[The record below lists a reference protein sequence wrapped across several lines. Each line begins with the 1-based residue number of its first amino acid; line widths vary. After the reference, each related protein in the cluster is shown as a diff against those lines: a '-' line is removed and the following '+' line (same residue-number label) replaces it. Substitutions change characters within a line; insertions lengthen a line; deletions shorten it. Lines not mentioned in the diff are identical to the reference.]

1 LFCGFVTDSINFD
14 IIKKILQSLNIPY
27 SNFCFFNFEK
37 GFISTKTLDS
47 AKEFL
52 IQENFVFEKASADS
66 DLTLLNFCKNN
77 STNIKSLLCLRSRV
91 SQSIASCIQKIF
103 KDNINTDLE
112 LNELALIVLN
122 DDGRDFIR
130 FNSKFRDGKRSS
142 NRKQINWDLLTESKE
157 EILKP
162 FALEIIKTC
171 DLKIGNLGTWA
182 FQSVKGNRDFKKYL
196 IQNKVFLNSKWSL
209 IADSSQT
216 RIKAAL
222 ERYGNLNQNDLEYML
237 QLHNSYLGLYK
248 NAKLEHKRKTGSQ
261 KGWVPDFNFLQ
272 SLDPIQ
278 TSWDNFDEI
287 HNALTKYLQG
297 TNYKTTFEENN
308 YSKYDAE
315 DSNFEEDKKIFN
327 LIYKNL
333 KESSLRIILEFL
345 NTDKKKWVKD
355 PDRKKAWQLYG
366 ENKSQREIAKIC
378 NHKQGW
384 VSKLLQEKLIS
395 ELIVDQTLKVLI
407 NLKEFSF
414 LQNNIDELLSVK
426 ERLRNQLI
434 NSEQQKGNS
443 YLRTWI
449 KEAMQND

>member
-1 LFCGFVTDSINFD
+1 M
-14 IIKKILQSLNIPY
+14 NIPY
-27 SNFCFFNFEK
+27 SNFYFFNFEK
-37 GFISTKTLDS
+37 GLISTKIFES
-47 AKEFL
+47 NKEFL

-66 DLTLLNFCKNN
+66 DLAILNFCKNN
-77 STNIKSLLCLRSRV
+77 SNNIKSLLCLRSRV

-112 LNELALIVLN
+112 LNELALIVLD

-130 FNSKFRDGKRSS
+130 YTSKLREGKRSS
-142 NRKQINWDLLTESKE
+142 NRKQINWDLLTESKAE
-157 EILKP
+157 VLKP

-171 DLKIGNLGTWA
+171 DLKLGNLGTWA
-182 FQSVKGNRDFKKYL
+182 FQSVKGNKDLKKYL
-196 IQNKVFLNSKWSL
+196 VQNNIFLNSKWSL

-237 QLHNSYLGLYK
+237 KLHNSYLGLYK
-248 NAKLEHKRKTGSQ
+248 TAKLEHKRKTGSQ
-261 KGWVPDFNFLQ
+261 KGWMPDFDFLQ

-278 TSWDNFDEI
+278 TNWDNFDEI
-287 HNALTKYLQG
+287 YNSLTKYLQG

-308 YSKYDAE
+308 YLKYDVE

-327 LIYKNL
+327 LIYNNL
-333 KESSLRIILEFL
+333 KESSLKIIFEFL
-345 NTDKKKWVKD
+345 NSDKKKWVKD

-414 LQNNIDELLSVK
+414 LQNNINELLSVK

>member
-1 LFCGFVTDSINFD
+1 MLF
-14 IIKKILQSLNIPY
+14 
-27 SNFCFFNFEK
+27 
-37 GFISTKTLDS
+37 
-47 AKEFL
+47 
-52 IQENFVFEKASADS
+52 
-66 DLTLLNFCKNN
+66 
-77 STNIKSLLCLRSRV
+77 RS
-91 SQSIASCIQKIF
+91 
-103 KDNINTDLE
+103 
-112 LNELALIVLN
+112 
-122 DDGRDFIR
+122 
-130 FNSKFRDGKRSS
+130 
-142 NRKQINWDLLTESKE
+142 
-157 EILKP
+157 
-162 FALEIIKTC
+162 
-171 DLKIGNLGTWA
+171 
-182 FQSVKGNRDFKKYL
+182 
-196 IQNKVFLNSKWSL
+196 
-209 IADSSQT
+209 
-216 RIKAAL
+216 
-222 ERYGNLNQNDLEYML
+222 
-237 QLHNSYLGLYK
+237 
-248 NAKLEHKRKTGSQ
+248 
-261 KGWVPDFNFLQ
+261 
-272 SLDPIQ
+272 
-278 TSWDNFDEI
+278 
-287 HNALTKYLQG
+287 ALTKYLKG

-308 YSKYDAE
+308 YSKYEGE
-315 DSNFEEDKKIFN
+315 DSNFKEDKKIYN

-333 KESSLRIILEFL
+333 KESSLKIIFEFL

>member
-1 LFCGFVTDSINFD
+1 MNT
-14 IIKKILQSLNIPY
+14 PY
-27 SNFCFFNFEK
+27 SSFCFFNFEK
-37 GFISTKTLDS
+37 GSISTKTLES
-47 AKEFL
+47 TEEFL
-52 IQENFVFEKASADS
+52 IQEKFIFEKASADN
-66 DLTLLNFCKNN
+66 DLVLLNFCKNN
-77 STNIKSLLCLRSRV
+77 SKNIKSLLCLRSRV
-91 SQSIASCIQKIF
+91 SLSIASCIQKIF

-112 LNELALIVLN
+112 LDELASIVLD

-130 FNSKFRDGKRSS
+130 YSSKPIDGKRLS
-142 NRKQINWDLLTESKE
+142 NRKQINWDLLIENKE

-171 DLKIGNLGTWA
+171 DLKLGNLGTWS
-182 FQSVKGNRDFKKYL
+182 FQSVKGNKDLKKYL
-196 IQNKVFLNSKWSL
+196 VENKVFLISRWAL

-222 ERYGNLNQNDLEYML
+222 ERYGNLNQNDIEYMIE
-237 QLHNSYLGLYK
+237 LHKSYLSLYK
-248 NAKLEHKRKTGSQ
+248 LAKLEHKSKTGSQ
-261 KGWVPDFNFLQ
+261 KGWVPDLEFLQ

-278 TSWDNFDEI
+278 TNWDNFDEI
-287 HNALTKYLQG
+287 YNALTKYLQG

-308 YSKYDAE
+308 YSEYHEAHDN
-315 DSNFEEDKKIFN
+315 DEEDKKIFN
-327 LIYKNL
+327 LIYKSL
-333 KESSLRIILEFL
+333 KESSLKIIYEYL
-345 NTDKKKWVKD
+345 NSDKKKWIKD

-395 ELIVDQTLKVLI
+395 ELIVDKTLKVLI
-407 NLKEFSF
+407 SLKEFSF
-414 LQNNIDELLSVK
+414 LQNNIDELLSIK
-426 ERLRNQLI
+426 ERLRNHLI

-449 KEAMQND
+449 KEAVQND

>member
-1 LFCGFVTDSINFD
+1 M
-14 IIKKILQSLNIPY
+14 NIPY
-27 SNFCFFNFEK
+27 SSFCFFNFEK
-37 GFISTKTLDS
+37 GLISTKTLES
-47 AKEFL
+47 TKEFL
-52 IQENFVFEKASADS
+52 IQEKFIFEKATADN
-66 DLTLLNFCKNN
+66 DLVLLNFCKNN
-77 STNIKSLLCLRSRV
+77 SKNIKSLLCLRSRV
-91 SQSIASCIQKIF
+91 SLSIASCIQKIF

-112 LNELALIVLN
+112 LDELATIVLD

-130 FNSKFRDGKRSS
+130 YNSTPKDGKRLSS
-142 NRKQINWDLLTESKE
+142 RKQINWDFLIENKE

-171 DLKIGNLGTWA
+171 DLKLGNLGTWS
-182 FQSVKGNRDFKKYL
+182 FQSVKGNKDLKKYL
-196 IQNKVFLNSKWSL
+196 VENKVFLISRWAL

-222 ERYGNLNQNDLEYML
+222 ERYGNLNQNDIEYMIK
-237 QLHNSYLGLYK
+237 LHKSYLSLYK
-248 NAKLEHKRKTGSQ
+248 LAKLEHKSKTGSQ
-261 KGWVPDFNFLQ
+261 KGWVPDLDFLQ

-278 TSWDNFDEI
+278 TNWENFDEI
-287 HNALTKYLQG
+287 YNALTKYLQG

-308 YSKYDAE
+308 YSEYHEADE
-315 DSNFEEDKKIFN
+315 NDEEDKNIFN
-327 LIYKNL
+327 LIYESL
-333 KESSLRIILEFL
+333 KESSLKIIYEYL
-345 NTDKKKWVKD
+345 NSDKKKWIKD

-395 ELIVDQTLKVLI
+395 ELIVDKTLKVLI
-407 NLKEFSF
+407 SLKEFSF

-426 ERLRNQLI
+426 ERLRNQLV

>member
-1 LFCGFVTDSINFD
+1 M
-14 IIKKILQSLNIPY
+14 NIPY
-27 SNFCFFNFEK
+27 SSFCFFNFEK
-37 GFISTKTLDS
+37 GLISTKTLES
-47 AKEFL
+47 TKEFL
-52 IQENFVFEKASADS
+52 IQEKFIFEKATADN
-66 DLTLLNFCKNN
+66 DLVLLNFCKNN
-77 STNIKSLLCLRSRV
+77 SKNIKSLLCLRSRV
-91 SQSIASCIQKIF
+91 SLSIASCIQKIF

-112 LNELALIVLN
+112 LDELASIVLD

-130 FNSKFRDGKRSS
+130 YSSKPRDGKRLS
-142 NRKQINWDLLTESKE
+142 NRKQINWDLLIENKE

-171 DLKIGNLGTWA
+171 DLKLGNLGTWS
-182 FQSVKGNRDFKKYL
+182 FQSVKGNKDLKKYL
-196 IQNKVFLNSKWSL
+196 VENKVFLISRWAL

-222 ERYGNLNQNDLEYML
+222 ERYGNLNQNDIEYMIK
-237 QLHNSYLGLYK
+237 LHKSYLSLYK
-248 NAKLEHKRKTGSQ
+248 LAKLEHKSKTGSQ
-261 KGWVPDFNFLQ
+261 KGWVPDLDFLQ

-278 TSWDNFDEI
+278 TNWENFDEI
-287 HNALTKYLQG
+287 YNALTKYLQG

-308 YSKYDAE
+308 YSEYHEADE
-315 DSNFEEDKKIFN
+315 NDEEDKNIFN
-327 LIYKNL
+327 LIYESL
-333 KESSLRIILEFL
+333 KESSLKIIYEYL
-345 NTDKKKWVKD
+345 NSDKKKWIKD

-395 ELIVDQTLKVLI
+395 ELIVDKTLKVLI
-407 NLKEFSF
+407 SLKEFSF

-426 ERLRNQLI
+426 ERLRNQLV